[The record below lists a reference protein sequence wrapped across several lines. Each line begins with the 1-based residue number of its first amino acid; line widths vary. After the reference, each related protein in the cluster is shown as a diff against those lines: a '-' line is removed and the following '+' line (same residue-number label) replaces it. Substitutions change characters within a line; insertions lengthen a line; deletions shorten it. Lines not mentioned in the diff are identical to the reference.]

1 MLGHSDMIAI
11 VVVVL
16 ALVFAG
22 VHIAIALGIT
32 AALGIYL
39 MTGDVD
45 VVRDF
50 VANTAY
56 EALRDYV
63 FAVIPLFMLMGDF
76 LAKCGAARDLYALAN
91 RLSDWLPGRLAV
103 ATIISNALFGFVT
116 GVSIA
121 AAAAFSRIAYP
132 EMRRYGYR
140 RDFALGSVAGSAC
153 LGMLIPPSVLMIV
166 WCVLTEISIG
176 KMFLAGVI
184 PGLLA
189 AGGMIVYV
197 VIAAIL
203 KPELVG
209 ETRRPLATGAVGA
222 DVSAAPIVAPP
233 DDEQPIGALLLS
245 TLLVVLLVAG
255 TLGAIWLGVCTPTEG
270 ASVGAVGALI
280 LALIKGIKP
289 REIWQV
295 VLDVGRTS
303 GPLLLLLFCAQL
315 YSRVLSMTGFTEAAK
330 AFLLEHRRRPL
341 GHPDGHGRHLVRARL
356 PDRLDLH
363 HPADGADLRADRRPS
378 RLRSAGLRHHGHSGD
393 RDRAAHAAVRH
404 PGVHREGRRARPQ
417 RGTGRDFPRLD
428 PLLDRAAGGGRGACG
443 ISAACHLPAQPV
455 AEGLRFGRSGSVA

>member
-1 MLGHSDMIAI
+1 M
-11 VVVVL
+11 L

-39 MTGDVD
+39 MMGDIE
-45 VVRDF
+45 VVRTF
-50 VANTAY
+50 IANTAY

-76 LAKCGAARDLYALAN
+76 LAKCGAARDIYALAN
-91 RLSDWLPGRLAV
+91 RLSGWLPARLAV
-103 ATIISNALFGFVT
+103 ATILSNALFGFVT

-140 RDFALGSVAGSAC
+140 RDFALGAVAGSAC

-184 PGLLA
+184 PGLIA

-209 ETRRPLATGAVGA
+209 ERRRLATGAVGA
-222 DVSAAPIVAPP
+222 DIVATPTVTPP
-233 DDEQPIGALLLS
+233 VDEQPIGAMLFS

-255 TLGAIWLGVCTPTEG
+255 TLGRHLARRVHANRRRQRRRGRLAHPG
-270 ASVGAVGALI
+270 ASSRASSRAKPGKLCSMSGA
-280 LALIKGIKP
+280 
-289 REIWQV
+289 
-295 VLDVGRTS
+295 
-303 GPLLLLLFCAQL
+303 
-315 YSRVLSMTGFTEAAK
+315 
-330 AFLLEHRRRPL
+330 
-341 GHPDGHGRHLVRARL
+341 
-356 PDRLDLH
+356 
-363 HPADGADLRADRRPS
+363 PADRCCCCCFARSFIRACCP
-378 RLRSAGLRHHGHSGD
+378 
-393 RDRAAHAAVRH
+393 
-404 PGVHREGRRARPQ
+404 
-417 RGTGRDFPRLD
+417 
-428 PLLDRAAGGGRGACG
+428 
-443 ISAACHLPAQPV
+443 
-455 AEGLRFGRSGSVA
+455 

>member
-1 MLGHSDMIAI
+1 MGHIDMIAI
-11 VVVVL
+11 VAVVL
-16 ALVFAG
+16 GLVFAG

-39 MTGDVD
+39 MTGDIE
-45 VVRDF
+45 VVRSF
-50 VANTAY
+50 IANTAY

-76 LAKCGAARDLYALAN
+76 LAKCGAARDLYTLGN
-91 RLSDWLPGRLAV
+91 RASKWLPGRLAA
-103 ATIISNALFGFVT
+103 ATILANALFGFVT

-140 RDFALGSVAGSAC
+140 RDFALGCVAGSAC

-166 WCVLTEISIG
+166 WCVLTELSIG
-176 KMFLAGVI
+176 KLFLAGVI

-197 VIAAIL
+197 VVAAKL

-209 ETRRPLATGAVGA
+209 ETHASRLAVPLGA
-222 DVSAAPIVAPP
+222 DVVRLAGAAPIK
-233 DDEQPIGALLLS
+233 DEASIRAMLAS
-245 TLLVVLLVAG
+245 TLLVIGLIAG
-255 TLGAIWLGVCTPTEG
+255 TLGSIWLGLCTPTEG
-270 ASVGAVGALI
+270 AGIGAVGSLI
-280 LALIKGIKP
+280 LAVIKGIRL
-289 REIWQV
+289 REVWQV

-330 AFLLEHRRRPL
+330 SFLLATGAGPWGILLVMVGIWFVLGCLIDSISIILLTVPIFAPIATHLGFDPL
-341 GHPDGHGRHLVRARL
+341 AFAIMGILAIETGLLTPPFGILVFTVK
-356 PDRLDLH
+356 
-363 HPADGADLRADRRPS
+363 
-378 RLRSAGLRHHGHSGD
+378 
-393 RDRAAHAAVRH
+393 AAVPDKSVELAEIFRGSI
-404 PGVHREGRRARPQ
+404 PYWIVLLVVVAALAVFPQ
-417 RGTGRDFPRLD
+417 LATF
-428 PLLDRAAGGGRGACG
+428 
-443 ISAACHLPAQPV
+443 LPN
-455 AEGLRFGRSGSVA
+455 L

>member
-32 AALGIYL
+32 AAFGIYL

-45 VVRDF
+45 VVREF

-76 LAKCGAARDLYALAN
+76 LAKCGAARDIYALAN
-91 RLSDWLPGRLAV
+91 RLSRWLPGRLAV
-103 ATIISNALFGFVT
+103 ATILSNALFGFVT

-140 RDFALGSVAGSAC
+140 RDFALGAVAGSAC

-176 KMFLAGVI
+176 KMFLAGVL

-189 AGGMIVYV
+189 AGGMVVYV

-203 KPELVG
+203 NPELVG
-209 ETRRPLATGAVGA
+209 ERRRLATGAVGA
-222 DVSAAPIVAPP
+222 DVSATPTVTLPE
-233 DDEQPIGALLLS
+233 DEQPIGALLFS
-245 TLLVVLLVAG
+245 TMLVILLVAG

-270 ASVGAVGALI
+270 ASVGAIGSLI
-280 LALIKGIKP
+280 LALVKGIKP
-289 REIWQV
+289 RETWQV
-295 VLDVGRTS
+295 VLDVGRTC

-315 YSRVLSMTGFTEAAK
+315 YSRVLAMTGFTEAAK
-330 AFLLEHRRRPL
+330 VFLLSTGAGPWGILAVMVAIWFVLGCLIDSISIILLTVPIFAPIAKHLGFDPL
-341 GHPDGHGRHLVRARL
+341 AFAIMGILAIETGLLTPPFGILVFTVKAAV
-356 PDRLDLH
+356 PDRSVTLAEIFRGSIPYWIVLLVVVVALAVF
-363 HPADGADLRADRRPS
+363 PQLATFLPS
-378 RLRSAGLRHHGHSGD
+378 L
-393 RDRAAHAAVRH
+393 
-404 PGVHREGRRARPQ
+404 
-417 RGTGRDFPRLD
+417 
-428 PLLDRAAGGGRGACG
+428 
-443 ISAACHLPAQPV
+443 
-455 AEGLRFGRSGSVA
+455 